1 MLILGISGLRHHST
15 ASLVRDGE
23 VLAACEEGKLTRR
36 ADPGGLPREA
46 MRFCLEK
53 AGAGPQ
59 DVQAV
64 ALDTHPW
71 RLWGSELGF
80 RAAKFLHAPV
90 ASTYYG
96 IESSNHIREQL
107 HNVRLLR
114 EMCPHAQIAYC
125 DHHRCHAAAAVFAS
139 GFAASGSER
148 ALVLTLDG
156 GGAWGSG
163 YLGVAEGT
171 EIRAL
176 ATARFPDSPGFL
188 YSQITAMLGWRSNA
202 DEHRTQWLSTI
213 GKPFARDVF
222 DRIFEPLH
230 RGELRIH
237 AGCFNSGVAE
247 VVCLSRPFLKELGL
261 SDGHWRKAAGMPEE
275 WRAGVAASLQAALED
290 AVVALVSV
298 WREKMSRQGTSLPA
312 LCFGGGVAFNA
323 LLVEALAARSGFAQG
338 FVSPVAGNSGC
349 ALGAAWLYGLS
360 RGIPPRATLFSPY
373 LGPSFS
379 PQQIKDLLDNCRL
392 TYRNLTQPQMIQDV
406 TDKLAGGSFVGWFQG
421 AAEFGPRALGN
432 RSILAAPTDEW
443 VKENLNA
450 FTKRREGFRPLAAS
464 VVEERAGE
472 FFEFP
477 WSSPA
482 NPEANC
488 AWMAPPSFLGT
499 VARVKDPGAIPGLA
513 FSGHRARV
521 HVVSRAANRQFHD
534 LLMRCGQVIGR
545 PLLINTSFN
554 APGEPL
560 VVTPQEAL
568 RVFYSTGIDCLAMG
582 DFLIGK

>member
-23 VLAACEEGKLTRR
+23 VLAACEEGKLTGR
-36 ADPGGLPREA
+36 ADPSGLPRKA
-46 MRFCLEK
+46 MQYCLEK
-53 AGAGPQ
+53 AGAAPSE
-59 DVQAV
+59 VQAV
-64 ALDTHPW
+64 AMDTHPW
-71 RLWGSELGF
+71 RLWGSEMGF
-80 RAAKFLHAPV
+80 RAAKFLQSPL

-96 IESSNHIREQL
+96 IESFNHIREQL
-107 HNVRLLR
+107 NNVRLLR
-114 EMCPHAQIAYC
+114 EMYPQAEIAYC
-125 DHHRCHAAAAVFAS
+125 DHHRSHAAAAYFAS
-139 GFAASGSER
+139 GFER
-148 ALVLTLDG
+148 SLVLTLDS

-163 YLGVAEGT
+163 FLGIGEGT
-171 EIRAL
+171 EIRPL
-176 ATARFPDSPGFL
+176 ASATFPDSPGFL
-188 YSQITAMLGWRSNA
+188 YSQITGMLGWRINA

-213 GKPFARDVF
+213 GKPDRRQVF
-222 DRIFEPLH
+222 DRIFEPM
-230 RGELRIH
+230 RGGELRIQQ
-237 AGCFNSGVAE
+237 GCFNSGVAE

-261 SDGHWRKAAGMPEE
+261 ADGNWRKAATMPEE
-275 WRAGVAASLQAALED
+275 WRSGIAASLQAALED
-290 AVVALVSV
+290 AVVSMVSS
-298 WREKMSRQGTSLPA
+298 WREKTGVSA

-323 LLVEALAARSGFAQG
+323 LLVEALAGRAGFAQG

-360 RGIPPRATLFSPY
+360 KGIAPRGTPFSPY

-379 PQQIKDLLDNCRL
+379 PQYIKDFLDNCRL
-392 TYRNLTQPQMIQDV
+392 TYRNLTQPQMIQAV
-406 TDKLAGGSFVGWFQG
+406 TDKLAAGSFVGWFQG

-450 FTKRREGFRPLAAS
+450 FTKRRESFRPLAAS
-464 VVEERAGE
+464 VVEEQASE

-477 WSSPA
+477 WSSP
-482 NPEANC
+482 
-488 AWMAPPSFLGT
+488 PSFLGT
-499 VARVKDPGAIPGLA
+499 VAKVKDPGAIPGLA
-513 FSGHRARV
+513 FSGNRARV
-521 HVVSRAANRQFHD
+521 HVVSRTANRQFHD

-568 RVFYSTGIDCLAMG
+568 RVFYSTGIDCMALG